1 MLEENKMDSILITI
15 KQMLLG
21 NEADSAFD
29 NDLIPLIN
37 MAFYSLYELGLGV
50 DAFVITGDTEV
61 WSDFCSEI
69 SKYEALKTYVYIKVK
84 LLFDPPTSSFVLD
97 AFRTQLSELE
107 FRLLSKK
114 EVDDYKNSLEGGEIQ
129 NGV

>member
-1 MLEENKMDSILITI
+1 MINSILNTI

-21 NEADSAFD
+21 NSDETAFD
-29 NDLIPLIN
+29 TDLITFIN
-37 MAFYSLYELGLGV
+37 MAFNHLYELGIGT
-50 DAFVITGDTEV
+50 DAFVITGSQQE
-61 WSDFCSEI
+61 WSDFCQDI

-97 AFRTQLSELE
+97 AFKTQLSELE

>member
-1 MLEENKMDSILITI
+1 MASSILNTI

-21 NEADSAFD
+21 NEDENAFD
-29 NDLIPLIN
+29 TDLITFIN
-37 MAFYSLYELGLGV
+37 MAFNHLYELGIGT
-50 DAFVITGDTEV
+50 DAFVITGNTQE
-61 WSDFCSEI
+61 WSDFCQDI
-69 SKYEALKTYVYIKVK
+69 TKYEALKTYVYIKVK

-97 AFRTQLSELE
+97 AFKSQLSEIE

-114 EVDDYKNSLEGGEIQ
+114 EVEDYNNQTGGEIQ